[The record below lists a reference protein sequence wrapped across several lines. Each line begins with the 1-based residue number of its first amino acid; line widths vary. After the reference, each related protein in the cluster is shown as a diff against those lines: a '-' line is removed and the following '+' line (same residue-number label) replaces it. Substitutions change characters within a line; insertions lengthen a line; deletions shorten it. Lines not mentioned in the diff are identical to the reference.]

1 MLDQLSD
8 IPTATKA
15 ERQVARKNFERLMQ
29 IALGFMKEFSGGHGT
44 DITLPEM
51 DEPWYEYGK

>member
-15 ERQVARKNFERLMQ
+15 GRQVARKNFERLMQ
-29 IALGFMKEFSGGHGT
+29 IALGFMKELAGGQGT

-51 DEPWYEYGK
+51 DAPWYEYGK